1 MDFYH
6 ISFNGS
12 LPLTWKPQLPAGTDN
27 CKGGVYTEPDIPRI
41 CVSPTIEQCFMA
53 IYPNISHF
61 YEEED
66 IEALTFT
73 VYKVV
78 NVKDVVKAKQVLD
91 AHVTDEHWL
100 LVDSQL
106 TKVGKVTIGIDPGI
120 EFKFYPFGLSDGLE
134 LFLSPMPVI
143 KEQIW
148 F

>member
-1 MDFYH
+1 
-6 ISFNGS
+6 
-12 LPLTWKPQLPAGTDN
+12 
-27 CKGGVYTEPDIPRI
+27 
-41 CVSPTIEQCFMA
+41 MA

-61 YEEED
+61 YEKENL
-66 IEALTFT
+66 EALTFT

-78 NVKDVVKAKQVLD
+78 NVKDIVKAKQVLD

-106 TKVGKVTIGIDPGI
+106 VKVGEVTIGVDPSKDI
-120 EFKFYPFGLSDGLE
+120 KFYPFGLSDGLE